1 MKKILVVED
10 DLRIAAALAIRLQA
24 AGYEV
29 LTASD
34 GRKGLELASASRPD
48 LILMDITLPLID
60 IWMPLGVG
68 YSVARRIKSMGL
80 GHIPIIFITA
90 SRQSGLRE
98 AAQEL
103 GAAGFFEKP
112 YDSEELLGAIARVLD
127 TESSLA
133 SDRTSD
139 LSLLEHQL

>member
-1 MKKILVVED
+1 
-10 DLRIAAALAIRLQA
+10 
-24 AGYEV
+24 
-29 LTASD
+29 
-34 GRKGLELASASRPD
+34 
-48 LILMDITLPLID
+48 
-60 IWMPLGVG
+60 MPLGVG

-103 GAAGFFEKP
+103 GAVGFFEKP
-112 YDSEELLGAIARVLD
+112 YDSEELLGAIARILD
-127 TESSLA
+127 TENPLA